1 MPMSRGTYGGHV
13 SRRAVAAGVALAP
26 VLAAWPT
33 AVIADPVDDVSMAG
47 PLGDRWLG
55 APDAKSTFVEY
66 AAVTCS
72 HCAAFHNRTWPGIKA
87 RWVDTGRMRFAL
99 RGYLLS
105 PLDTAGFM
113 LALADGGR
121 NYYAVTDL
129 LFEKQA
135 SWAFVPR
142 PLDAMREL
150 MLQAGF
156 DRRKFDA
163 VLADQALYDHV
174 NRVQA
179 RATDSLKITSTPT
192 LFVDDTRHEGDLPG
206 DAFDALVRER
216 T

>member
-1 MPMSRGTYGGHV
+1 MPTSRGTLGGHV
-13 SRRAVAAGVALAP
+13 SRRAIVAGLALAP
-26 VLAAWPT
+26 ASAAWPT
-33 AVIADPVDDVSMAG
+33 AVMAAPVDDVSMAG
-47 PLGDRWLG
+47 SLGDRWLG
-55 APDAKSTFVEY
+55 ASDAKSTFVEY

-72 HCAAFHNRTWPGIKA
+72 HCAAFHHRTWPGIKA
-87 RWVDTGRMRFAL
+87 RWIDTGRMRFAL
-99 RGYLLS
+99 RGFLLS

-113 LALADGGR
+113 LAQADGGR

-135 SWAFVPR
+135 LWAFVPK

-150 MLQAGF
+150 LLQAGF

-174 NRVQA
+174 NQVQA
-179 RATDSLKITSTPT
+179 RATEILKITSTPT
-192 LFVDDTRHEGDLPG
+192 LFVDDTRHEGDLSG
-206 DAFDALVRER
+206 DAFDALVPKR